1 MKIAL
6 VGLGTTGKVVAEYLY
21 QQQALTFVF
30 CRESS
35 PDAGRDLGEVLH
47 RPYMGITIEST
58 ENLEDKLNR
67 YKPDVL
73 IDFSSSKFLRDHLV
87 TLAKHNVQV
96 VTAVTDYTQMDKKR
110 MKVMTR
116 KGKIGVV
123 LAPNITLGVNVVLKM
138 AAQIASVLHTGYDYQ
153 VIEEN
158 HRNKKDSP
166 SGTAEKLAVA
176 IKGVLEKIKDEDHSV
191 PIHSIRAGD
200 ITGRHKVL
208 VCGEYDQ
215 IEITHTAFSRTAYA
229 EGALRAA
236 AFIHARKGLYGMKDV
251 YGLGG
256 KGYFQESLE
265 IEPEE
270 KEPVGVY
277 A

>member
-1 MKIAL
+1 MRIAL

-21 QQQALTFVF
+21 QQQALTLVF
-30 CRESS
+30 CRENS

-58 ENLEDKLNR
+58 ENLEDKLKT

-73 IDFSSSKFLRDHLV
+73 IDFSSPKFLRENLV
-87 TLAKHNVQV
+87 TLAKYNVHV
-96 VTAVTDYTQMDKKR
+96 VTAVTDYSQMDKKR

-116 KGKIGVV
+116 KGRIGVV
-123 LAPNITLGVNVVLKM
+123 LAPNITLGVNVVLKL
-138 AAQIASVLHTGYDYQ
+138 AAQIASVLHSGYDYQ

-176 IKGVLEKIKDEDHSV
+176 IKHVLEKVRDTNHDI

-200 ITGRHKVL
+200 MIGRHKVL

-229 EGALRAA
+229 EGAFKAA
-236 AFIHARKGLYGMKDV
+236 QFIFGRKGLYGMKDV

-256 KGYFQESLE
+256 KGYLQEPLKM
-265 IEPEE
+265 EPEE